1 MATTYLTIGSRF
13 QPYTL
18 SEMLVPYQIYKDEY
32 QRQEDLYNTYAETA
46 GLIGADLNP
55 ALDLDILNNTYNPY
69 MQALSSGAEA
79 LATEGLTPGGRKQL
93 QELRRRFGRE
103 ITPIK
108 VASEARAKARENW
121 DKMLA
126 QDKTLMTN
134 ANPYYKGI
142 SAYMNGTSPDTTYVS
157 GNELYS
163 RGQNLAQAFSKT
175 VREVPEDE
183 RLALQGQYFRIVS
196 QYGANSA
203 EADAFM
209 QGAID
214 RIPALAKQV
223 DGILANSGIDAKGFT
238 PADKERARQYI
249 IEGMKA
255 GLSGETKVDY
265 LQNRWWDL
273 AAKASLKK
281 PESPEN
287 PLSVITFT
295 GGVDSTKSS
304 SNDRLV
310 AMAEAI
316 LPGAEEGTYTTPEIE
331 RRRGQI
337 PFSDEELAEYYKLT
351 DSFESLYG
359 RLETRRVS
367 DKSGNWTGETYQVRV
382 FPDGTEIS
390 ATDPSLGPI
399 PAEDQKRY
407 SDLRGKIAEYDDYRR
422 DRRDFDN
429 LIETAKFF
437 AGENASPNEVRDAAI
452 RYALYLRNKQSTES
466 VRINASLKD
475 SALNNKVMM
484 DWINA
489 VSGELEQG
497 KDNSISIVENG
508 ISRPLKKSEIEELQN
523 ILSDSTNF
531 TVHFDSTVKDKKGV
545 RTPII
550 FTYKGTGKDDAIS
563 FTINSDIH
571 MDMVREYNA
580 VSDFLTDFE
589 PSSLENAPTLYNPSN
604 TEVLNLSKGKKLSG
618 GIQGLIYYDGSR
630 GEYVKAVALRDRS
643 GNIRIFSETMTD
655 LAQSDRGGYGLG
667 DYIEFAGEEFLR
679 TTYGK

>member
-1 MATTYLTIGSRF
+1 MAATYLTIGSKF
-13 QPYTL
+13 QPF
-18 SEMLVPYQIYKDEY
+18 SFAEMVQPLQMYGQEY

-55 ALDLDILNNTYNPY
+55 TLDRDILDNTYNPY
-69 MQALSSGAEA
+69 MQALNEGADI
-79 LATEGLTPGGRKQL
+79 LATEGLSPGGRKKL

-108 VASEARAKARENW
+108 VASEARTKARENW

-142 SAYMNGTSPDTTYVS
+142 SAYMNGASPDTTYVS

-163 RGQNLAQAFSKT
+163 RGQNLAEAFSKT
-175 VREVPEDE
+175 MREVPEDE
-183 RLALQGQYFRIVS
+183 RLALQGQYFRIVN
-196 QYGANSA
+196 QYGADSA

-223 DGILANSGIDAKGFT
+223 DEILANSGIDAKGFT
-238 PADKERARQYI
+238 PADKERARQCI

-265 LQNRWWDL
+265 LQNRAWDL
-273 AAKASLKK
+273 AAKAALEGPK
-281 PESPEN
+281 ED

-295 GGVDSTKSS
+295 GGVDSTKNPT
-304 SNDRLV
+304 NDRLV
-310 AMAEAI
+310 TLAEAI
-316 LPGAEEGTYTTPEIE
+316 TPGAKEGTYTTPEIE

-359 RLETRRVS
+359 RLETRRVL
-367 DKSGNWTGETYQVRV
+367 DKSGGWTGETYQVRV

-407 SDLRGKIAEYDDYRR
+407 SDLRSKIAKYDDYRR
-422 DRRDFDN
+422 DRRDLDN
-429 LIETAKFF
+429 LVETAKFF
-437 AGENASPNEVRDAAI
+437 AGENASPNEVRNAAI
-452 RYALYLRNKQSTES
+452 RYASYLRNKQSTES

-484 DWINA
+484 DWTNA

-497 KDNSISIVENG
+497 RDNSISIVENG
-508 ISRPLKKSEIEELQN
+508 ISRPLNKSEVEELQN

-531 TVHFDSTVKDKKGV
+531 TVHFDSTVKDKNGV
-545 RTPII
+545 RTPIV
-550 FTYKGTGKDDAIS
+550 FTYKGTGDDDAIS

-571 MDMVREYNA
+571 RDMVREYNT

-589 PSSLENAPTLYNPSN
+589 PSSLENAPTLYNPSYA
-604 TEVLNLSKGKKLSG
+604 EVLNLSKGKELPG
-618 GIQGLIYYDGSR
+618 GIQGLIYYDGSS
-630 GEYVKAVALRDRS
+630 GEYVKAVALKDRS
-643 GNIRIFSETMTD
+643 GNVRIFSETMTD
-655 LAQSDRGGYGLG
+655 LAQLDRGGHGLG
-667 DYIEFAGEEFLR
+667 DYIEFVGEEFLR